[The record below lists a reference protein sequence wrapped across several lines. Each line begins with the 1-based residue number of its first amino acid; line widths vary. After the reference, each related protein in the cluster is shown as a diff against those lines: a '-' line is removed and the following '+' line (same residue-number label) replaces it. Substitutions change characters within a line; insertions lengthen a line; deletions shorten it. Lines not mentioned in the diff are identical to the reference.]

1 MVSCDVTLS
10 PAGAPAG
17 AASGSPEPVVG
28 SFVEDG
34 LVFAVTGE
42 GQVRLVASDPA
53 ALLVGGATAEG
64 VSDAVSPDVGA
75 EGGLGDS
82 EPGADPASP
91 DAGAGS
97 SAPSAIALPVAVAH
111 DGASYELASIGPHAF
126 DGCGAAAARIPAGV
140 SAIDPAALAS
150 ATLERVEID
159 SANPAFASFDGALY
173 DADRSC
179 LLSIPGGRK
188 GAVRI
193 PDNTEEVSPS
203 AFSHA
208 AGVDAISVDAGG
220 NAFASW
226 DGLLYDASG
235 ATLLRVPP
243 GVGSA
248 AIREGCTAIAAGAL
262 AGCASLRSIQAPAT
276 VASISPDVFEEGPE
290 AVAAPAQ
297 APSRG
302 EGAVGEGAASQGR
315 LDSLVALS
323 SVGDAEAQAL
333 PGSIAVTL
341 PEGGDDA
348 SWRERGFVLGD
359 DEGGGVPT
367 AAKKETASARAGLT
381 GFYRADGSTMTG
393 PYQWLT
399 HHYSDET
406 TVDAGLTNT
415 TDVWGVGYLSKFGRD
430 NLGFWTITTEADS
443 PPMNQT
449 DYWAKSRCYMSLEK
463 FTSGRKLTDYT
474 LMDIAYYKYG
484 SDSSEKHYLT
494 STQGTVPWTENLFVY
509 LTPGK
514 ACKMTWDANGGT
526 VVDAT
531 GAKVGKDTRWG
542 GAGSKEG
549 YAIPVPERAGYVF
562 EGWWTEKEGGT
573 PVWWATACA
582 TNRWHPDAA
591 APDRTVYAHWSE
603 SDAWLYHASDPESAT
618 GVGFLF
624 ASGDRVVRGAGGS
637 LMPAHPTQWA
647 SLQRT
652 EHGLAMASASQEGH
666 SCYVSTSAYDAAK
679 PLLSSYVTYDVAY
692 VTVGDGE
699 PIEPEVGWRL
709 PAATGVRAYLTPG
722 KACKMTWDANG
733 GTVVDATGAKVGK
746 DTRWGGAGSKEGYA
760 IPVPE
765 RAGYVFEG
773 WWTEKEG
780 GTPVW
785 WATACATN
793 RWHPDAA
800 APDRTVYAHWSE
812 SDAWLYHASDPESA
826 TGVGFLFASGDRV
839 VRGAGGSLMP
849 AHPTQWASLQ
859 RTEHG
864 LAMASASQEG
874 HSCYVS
880 TSAYDAAK
888 PLLSSYVTYD
898 VAYVTVGDG
907 EPIEPEVGWRL
918 PAATGVRAYL
928 TPGKACKMTW
938 DANGTFYDGP
948 KESWA
953 GEGRDVTAPT
963 FKVDAGYRF
972 GWYDAPDGGKLI
984 AKGGDSIT
992 LKKER
997 TTCYAKVE
1005 AIDYTVSFD
1014 VSSQP
1019 EDEAHPTPPLGDRTL
1034 TVEDGLVELEEPE
1047 RMPGYAF
1054 VGWALASDPANTSL
1068 VRREEGAGGAA
1079 PRWLLDASKLPD
1091 CAGKEDEVQLVARWT
1106 AVIEVAAPMQVTF
1119 LYDQGLQG
1127 QDRTA
1132 WAEGGAYLA
1141 NGSAVALKVVGLE
1154 SQASAGARDVIQGID
1169 WTPGAAKLLTLAA
1182 EPDGRGGDELTA
1194 SQPASGSFG
1203 SDGYVDFALDD
1214 LLFEAD
1220 VAPAAITVPSNG
1232 RRDVGFRLNLSATGA
1247 VIDYSK
1253 LASLGDGG
1261 GSVTSQGGMVGRPT
1275 ALAQVRL
1282 TFGYA

>member
-82 EPGADPASP
+82 EPGADLASP

-126 DGCGAAAARIPAGV
+126 DGCGAAAARIPAGI

-150 ATLERVEID
+150 ATLERVEVD

-315 LDSLVALS
+315 LDSLVALF
-323 SVGDAEAQAL
+323 SVGDAEAQAT
-333 PGSIAVTL
+333 PEPIAVTL

-348 SWRERGFVLGD
+348 PWRERGFVLGD
-359 DEGGGVPT
+359 DEGRGVPT

-399 HHYSDET
+399 HHYSDGT
-406 TVDAGLTNT
+406 TNNAGLTNI

-430 NLGFWTITTEADS
+430 DLGFWTITTEADS
-443 PPMNQT
+443 PPMNQD
-449 DYWAKSRCYMSLEK
+449 DYWATARCYMSLEK
-463 FTSGRKLTDYT
+463 FTSGRELSDYT
-474 LMDIAYYKYG
+474 LMDVAYYKYG
-484 SDSSEKHYLT
+484 SDSSEEHYLT

-582 TNRWHPDAA
+582 TNKWHPDAA
-591 APDRTVYAHWSE
+591 ALDRTVYAHWSE
-603 SDAWLYHASDPESAT
+603 SDATLLHASDPESTT
-618 GVGFLF
+618 GASSLLV
-624 ASGDRVVRGAGGS
+624 SGDRVVQSAGGS
-637 LMPAHPTQWA
+637 VFPAHPTQWA
-647 SLQRT
+647 SMERT
-652 EHGLAMASASQEGH
+652 EHGLLF
-666 SCYVSTSAYDAAK
+666 T
-679 PLLSSYVTYDVAY
+679 SSYQ
-692 VTVGDGE
+692 G
-699 PIEPEVGWRL
+699 
-709 PAATGVRAYLTPG
+709 
-722 KACKMTWDANG
+722 
-733 GTVVDATGAKVGK
+733 
-746 DTRWGGAGSKEGYA
+746 
-760 IPVPE
+760 
-765 RAGYVFEG
+765 
-773 WWTEKEG
+773 
-780 GTPVW
+780 
-785 WATACATN
+785 
-793 RWHPDAA
+793 
-800 APDRTVYAHWSE
+800 RTSYW
-812 SDAWLYHASDPESA
+812 
-826 TGVGFLFASGDRV
+826 
-839 VRGAGGSLMP
+839 
-849 AHPTQWASLQ
+849 
-859 RTEHG
+859 
-864 LAMASASQEG
+864 
-874 HSCYVS
+874 S

-938 DANGTFYDGP
+938 DANGTSYDGP

-1169 WTPGAAKLLTLAA
+1169 WTPGAAKLLTLAV

>member
-1 MVSCDVTLS
+1 
-10 PAGAPAG
+10 
-17 AASGSPEPVVG
+17 
-28 SFVEDG
+28 
-34 LVFAVTGE
+34 
-42 GQVRLVASDPA
+42 
-53 ALLVGGATAEG
+53 
-64 VSDAVSPDVGA
+64 
-75 EGGLGDS
+75 
-82 EPGADPASP
+82 
-91 DAGAGS
+91 
-97 SAPSAIALPVAVAH
+97 
-111 DGASYELASIGPHAF
+111 
-126 DGCGAAAARIPAGV
+126 
-140 SAIDPAALAS
+140 
-150 ATLERVEID
+150 
-159 SANPAFASFDGALY
+159 
-173 DADRSC
+173 
-179 LLSIPGGRK
+179 
-188 GAVRI
+188 
-193 PDNTEEVSPS
+193 
-203 AFSHA
+203 
-208 AGVDAISVDAGG
+208 
-220 NAFASW
+220 
-226 DGLLYDASG
+226 
-235 ATLLRVPP
+235 
-243 GVGSA
+243 
-248 AIREGCTAIAAGAL
+248 
-262 AGCASLRSIQAPAT
+262 
-276 VASISPDVFEEGPE
+276 
-290 AVAAPAQ
+290 
-297 APSRG
+297 
-302 EGAVGEGAASQGR
+302 
-315 LDSLVALS
+315 
-323 SVGDAEAQAL
+323 
-333 PGSIAVTL
+333 
-341 PEGGDDA
+341 
-348 SWRERGFVLGD
+348 
-359 DEGGGVPT
+359 
-367 AAKKETASARAGLT
+367 
-381 GFYRADGSTMTG
+381 MTG

-399 HHYSDET
+399 HHYSDGT
-406 TVDAGLTNT
+406 TNNAGLTNI

-430 NLGFWTITTEADS
+430 DLGFWTVTTEADS
-443 PPMNQT
+443 PPMNQD
-449 DYWAKSRCYMSLEK
+449 DYWATARCYMSLEK
-463 FTSGRKLTDYT
+463 FTSGRELSDYT
-474 LMDIAYYKYG
+474 LMDVAYYKYG
-484 SDSSEKHYLT
+484 SDSSEEHYLT

-582 TNRWHPDAA
+582 TNKWHPDAA

-722 KACKMTWDANG
+722 KACK
-733 GTVVDATGAKVGK
+733 V
-746 DTRWGGAGSKEGYA
+746 
-760 IPVPE
+760 
-765 RAGYVFEG
+765 
-773 WWTEKEG
+773 
-780 GTPVW
+780 
-785 WATACATN
+785 
-793 RWHPDAA
+793 
-800 APDRTVYAHWSE
+800 
-812 SDAWLYHASDPESA
+812 
-826 TGVGFLFASGDRV
+826 
-839 VRGAGGSLMP
+839 
-849 AHPTQWASLQ
+849 
-859 RTEHG
+859 
-864 LAMASASQEG
+864 
-874 HSCYVS
+874 
-880 TSAYDAAK
+880 
-888 PLLSSYVTYD
+888 
-898 VAYVTVGDG
+898 
-907 EPIEPEVGWRL
+907 
-918 PAATGVRAYL
+918 
-928 TPGKACKMTW
+928 TW
-938 DANGTFYDGP
+938 DANGTSYDGP

-953 GEGRDVTAPT
+953 GEGRDVTVPT

-1005 AIDYTVSFD
+1005 AIDYAVSFD

-1019 EDEAHPTPPLGDRTL
+1019 EDEAHPALPLGDRTL

-1091 CAGKEDEVQLVARWT
+1091 CADKEDEVRLVARWT

-1154 SQASAGARDVIQGID
+1154 SQASAGARDVIKGID

-1214 LLFEAD
+1214 LLLEAD

-1232 RRDVGFRLNLSATGA
+1232 RRDMGFRLNLSATGA